1 MPYCSSKDRNFG
13 GDGYCEVAD
22 PNGLGERIHVIVECI
37 LCIEAENEVYT
48 KYAHPKAHLEAHTQ
62 ATTAAETLAIKEKT
76 TEDYLSYYTFHYG
89 REYTKIYK
97 TLYDKYRNEY
107 SKIILGRKYD
117 KKDIFDSISCS
128 ANEKTRDFNM
138 YFFRFYNIFNRIIYF

>member
-22 PNGLGERIHVIVECI
+22 PNGTGERIHVIVECI
-37 LCIEAENEVYT
+37 LCIEADNEIYT

-117 KKDIFDSISCS
+117 KKDIICDYHLDTIQFHY
-128 ANEKTRDFNM
+128 EFKEEEVVEEEVEEE
-138 YFFRFYNIFNRIIYF
+138 